1 IAGITCVND
10 VTARDLQRSEE
21 QWTRAKGFDTFCP
34 VGPRLVPVD
43 PRRLATLEVF
53 CRVNGKE
60 RQHGHA
66 RDMVFTILTLVSF
79 ASQVTIVY
87 NRPSARG
94 RTLFGK
100 DGVVVWGRV
109 WCPGADAASTIAVS
123 TDVTIGGQPLAAG
136 KYSIWAIPGP
146 DEWTLIFSRAADV
159 FHVPYPGESKD
170 ALRLKVKPQAGPFM
184 ESLAYYFPA
193 VDGDRA

>member
-1 IAGITCVND
+1 MI
-10 VTARDLQRSEE
+10 R
-21 QWTRAKGFDTFCP
+21 
-34 VGPRLVPVD
+34 GPT
-43 PRRLATLEVF
+43 LATLLWLPAAALAAQ
-53 CRVNGKE
+53 RPS
-60 RQHGHA
+60 QH
-66 RDMVFTILTLVSF
+66 
-79 ASQVTIVY
+79 ASVTQQIGSTQVTIVY

-100 DGVVVWGRV
+100 DGVVAWGRV
-109 WCPGADAASTIAVS
+109 WCPGADQASTIAVS

-146 DEWTLIFSRAADV
+146 DECTLIFSRAADV
-159 FHVPYPGESKD
+159 FHIPYPGESKD

-193 VDGDRA
+193 VDGDRALLDLHWGETVVQVPLAAR

>member
-1 IAGITCVND
+1 MIRGPTLAPLLWLPAAAVAAQRPSQHAS
-10 VTARDLQRSEE
+10 VTQQIGS
-21 QWTRAKGFDTFCP
+21 T
-34 VGPRLVPVD
+34 
-43 PRRLATLEVF
+43 
-53 CRVNGKE
+53 
-60 RQHGHA
+60 
-66 RDMVFTILTLVSF
+66 
-79 ASQVTIVY
+79 QVTIVY

-100 DGVVVWGRV
+100 DGVVAWGRV
-109 WCPGADAASTIAVS
+109 WCPGADAAGTIAVS

-193 VDGDRA
+193 VDGDRALLNLHWGETVVQVPLAAR